1 MDPST
6 SYNFDASRD
15 KNYCDQLAEPT
26 DEIFKPCD
34 YDLEDDLNLPNN
46 TSSSSLGNDHFAKMQ
61 LLWQSETN
69 DHDLGDIS
77 PSIPTLP
84 TASRPLSTSSSTA
97 SSGSSLPN
105 SPNSIGKSFKV
116 IKKVLNDS

>member
-1 MDPST
+1 MDPTT
-6 SYNFDASRD
+6 SYNFDDPLA
-15 KNYCDQLAEPT
+15 KAIDQCEI
-26 DEIFKPCD
+26 DETFKPCD
-34 YDLEDDLNLPNN
+34 YELEDDLNLPNN

-69 DHDLGDIS
+69 DHDLTDIS

-105 SPNSIGKSFKV
+105 SPNSIGKS

>member
-15 KNYCDQLAEPT
+15 KNYSDPLAGVIDQCDI
-26 DEIFKPCD
+26 DETFKPCD
-34 YDLEDDLNLPNN
+34 YELEDDLNLPNN

-105 SPNSIGKSFKV
+105 SPNSIGMSFTV
-116 IKKVLNDS
+116 I